1 MINLP
6 YEINGESFSDIVHK
20 YGYAT
25 DTVPVYS
32 RVVTTLDGVDH
43 QHLLRVRGTLT
54 ITTNPVK
61 PDRAAAF
68 CSALRALPGKVKY
81 YSFQTGQVVEQ
92 TMRLTGGMPLAVAL
106 QNGDTRWLD
115 GMSLTI
121 EQL

>member
-1 MINLP
+1 MIDLP
-6 YEINGESFSDIVHK
+6 YEINGEDFSDIVHK
-20 YGYAT
+20 YGYVT

-32 RVVTTLDGVDH
+32 RTVTTLDKVDH
-43 QHLLRVRGTLT
+43 QNLIRTRGTLT

-68 CSALRALPGKVKY
+68 CSALRALPARVKY
-81 YSFQTGQVVEQ
+81 YSFQSGQIVEQ

-106 QNGDTRWLD
+106 QNGDARWLD
-115 GMSLTI
+115 GLTLTH